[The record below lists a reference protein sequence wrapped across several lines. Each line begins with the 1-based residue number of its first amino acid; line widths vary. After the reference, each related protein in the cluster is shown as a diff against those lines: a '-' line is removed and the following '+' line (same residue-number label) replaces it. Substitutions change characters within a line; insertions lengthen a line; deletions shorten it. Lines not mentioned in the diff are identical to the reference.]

1 MWMKKK
7 RYEETILELLR
18 DTFTGMVQQVY
29 NNISPYDY
37 QNIPIY
43 ELNPIKFDKFQSLHR
58 INMYF
63 AWYIFYGNS
72 LIARAAIQGY

>member
-1 MWMKKK
+1 MKKK

-18 DTFTGMVQQVY
+18 DTFPGMVQQVY

-37 QNIPIY
+37 QNISIY

-63 AWYIFYGNS
+63 A
-72 LIARAAIQGY
+72 